1 MRKYN
6 KLLTALLFLALT
18 VPTYAQNVLDNL
30 KLAEKTDIYF
40 ESSRHAL
47 TPDATKQLEQIVA
60 KFKQKTGQKI
70 RITAHTD
77 AWGSQQDN
85 YILSDKRA
93 NAVKYFLLA
102 KGISPE
108 ALMASTFGKDQPLAT
123 NTTEDGR
130 KMNRRATVEVYE
142 LAPEGSV
149 KIVEK
154 IVEKPVIQIQ
164 TVEKIVEKPVI
175 VEKEVI
181 VEKPVVQIQTVE
193 KVIEKPVIVEKQ
205 VVVEKPAASASSFEK
220 MFTNNGGE
228 SSKRTTGE
236 VVKVAETSKIS
247 EVPKVNEAPKAAET
261 PRVEEAAK
269 PYLQGVIENSDTKTG
284 IPAMIF
290 VRHLDNKVDSFMTQ
304 NDGTYK
310 FLCAFDEIVTID
322 VFAKGYFY
330 NSQDVVIKPN
340 QAQRVALQ
348 PLQVGRV
355 ASITNLY
362 FVGNEAILLT
372 SSDVELAKILR
383 FMNLNKDISVEIAG
397 HVNAPGVDPRKLPKD
412 EFNISTKRALTI
424 RKFLIKNGFSEEKIS
439 SKGYGN
445 SQMKYPE
452 PTTER
457 QEELNRRVEI
467 KVLGIQ

>member
-6 KLLTALLFLALT
+6 KLLTVLLFLALT

-30 KLAEKTDIYF
+30 KLTEKTDIYF
-40 ESSRHAL
+40 EFSRHAL
-47 TPDATKQLEQIVA
+47 TGEATKQLEQMVA

-108 ALMASTFGKDQPLAT
+108 VLMASTFGKDKPLAT

-142 LAPEGSV
+142 LAPEGNV
-149 KIVEK
+149 RIVEK

-175 VEKEVI
+175 VEK
-181 VEKPVVQIQTVE
+181 K
-193 KVIEKPVIVEKQ
+193 
-205 VVVEKPAASASSFEK
+205 VVVEKPTTSASSFEK

-228 SSKRTTGE
+228 SSKRT
-236 VVKVAETSKIS
+236 AS
-247 EVPKVNEAPKAAET
+247 EVAKVVEAPKVNEAPKAAEA

-310 FLCAFDEIVTID
+310 FLCAFDEIVTMD

-330 NSQDVVIKPN
+330 SSQDVVIKPN
-340 QAQRVALQ
+340 QAQRVTLQ

-362 FVGNEAILLT
+362 FVGNEATLLT

-397 HVNAPGVDPRKLPKD
+397 HVNAPGVDPKKLPKD
-412 EFNISTKRALTI
+412 EFNISTKRAQTI

>member
-6 KLLTALLFLALT
+6 KLLTVLFFLALT

-40 ESSRHAL
+40 EFSRHAL
-47 TPDATKQLEQIVA
+47 TAEATKQLEQIVA
-60 KFKQKTGQKI
+60 KFKQKSGQKI

-108 ALMASTFGKDQPLAT
+108 TLMASTFGKDQPLAT

-142 LAPEGSV
+142 PAPEGSV

-175 VEKEVI
+175 VEKQVI

-193 KVIEKPVIVEKQ
+193 KIVERPVIVEKK
-205 VVVEKPAASASSFEK
+205 VVVETPAASSFEK

-228 SSKRTTGE
+228 SSKKT
-236 VVKVAETSKIS
+236 VVETPKEAPKVVETPKVAETL
-247 EVPKVNEAPKAAET
+247 KVAED
-261 PRVEEAAK
+261 AK

-284 IPAMIF
+284 IPAMVF

-330 NSQDVVIKPN
+330 SSQDVVIKPN
-340 QAQRVALQ
+340 QAQRVSLQ

-362 FVGNEAILLT
+362 FVGNEATLLT

-397 HVNAPGVDPRKLPKD
+397 HVNAPGVEPKKLPKD

-424 RKFLIKNGFSEEKIS
+424 RKFLTKNGFSEEKIS

>member
-6 KLLTALLFLALT
+6 KLLTVLFFLALT
-18 VPTYAQNVLDNL
+18 VPSFAQNVLDNL
-30 KLAEKTDIYF
+30 KLAEKIDIYF
-40 ESSRHAL
+40 EFSRHAL
-47 TPDATKQLEQIVA
+47 TPEATKQLEQIVA
-60 KFKQKTGQKI
+60 KFKQKSGQKI

-130 KMNRRATVEVYE
+130 KMNRRASVEIYE
-142 LAPEGSV
+142 PAPEGTV

-175 VEKEVI
+175 VEKQVI

-193 KVIEKPVIVEKQ
+193 KIVEKPVVVEKQ
-205 VVVEKPAASASSFEK
+205 VIVDRPAASSSSFEK
-220 MFTNNGGE
+220 MFTNNGE
-228 SSKRTTGE
+228 SSKRTVSETTK
-236 VVKVAETSKIS
+236 VVGTPKVAEAPKVAET
-247 EVPKVNEAPKAAET
+247 PKVAEAPKVAEET
-261 PRVEEAAK
+261 K
-269 PYLQGVIENSDTKTG
+269 PYLQGVIENGDTKTG

-290 VRHLDNKVDSFMTQ
+290 VRHLDNRVDSFMTA

-310 FLCAFDEIVTID
+310 FLCAFDEIVTMD

-330 NSQDVVIKPN
+330 NAQDVVIKPN
-340 QAQRVALQ
+340 QAQRVSLQ

-362 FVGNEAILLT
+362 FVGNEATLLT
-372 SSDVELAKILR
+372 SSDTELAKILR
-383 FMNLNKDISVEIAG
+383 FMNLNKDITIEIAG
-397 HVNAPGVDPRKLPKD
+397 HVNAPGVDPKKLPKD

-445 SQMKYPE
+445 AQMKYPE

>member
-6 KLLTALLFLALT
+6 KLLTVLLFLALT

-40 ESSRHAL
+40 EFSRHAL
-47 TPDATKQLEQIVA
+47 TAEATKQLEQIVA

-93 NAVKYFLLA
+93 NAVKYFLLG

-108 ALMASTFGKDQPLAT
+108 TLMASTFGKDQPLAT

-142 LAPEGSV
+142 PAPEGSV
-149 KIVEK
+149 KIVVK

-175 VEKEVI
+175 VEKQVI
-181 VEKPVVQIQTVE
+181 VEKPVIQIQTVE
-193 KVIEKPVIVEKQ
+193 KIVEKPVIVEKQ
-205 VVVEKPAASASSFEK
+205 VIVEKPASSTSSFEK

-228 SSKRTTGE
+228 SSKRAAPE
-236 VVKVAETSKIS
+236 AAKVVEA
-247 EVPKVNEAPKAAET
+247 PKVNEAPKAAEA
-261 PRVEEAAK
+261 PRVAEETK
-269 PYLQGVIENSDTKTG
+269 PYLQGVIENSDSKTG

-362 FVGNEAILLT
+362 FVGNEATLLT

-397 HVNAPGVDPRKLPKD
+397 HVNAPGVDPKKLPKD
-412 EFNISTKRALTI
+412 EFNISIKRAQTI

>member
-1 MRKYN
+1 MRKNN

-40 ESSRHAL
+40 EFSRHAL
-47 TPDATKQLEQIVA
+47 TAEATKQLEQIVA
-60 KFKQKTGQKI
+60 KFKQKSGQKI

-130 KMNRRATVEVYE
+130 KMNRRASVEVYE
-142 LAPEGSV
+142 PAPEGSV

-164 TVEKIVEKPVI
+164 TVEKIVEKQ
-175 VEKEVI
+175 VI

-193 KVIEKPVIVEKQ
+193 KIVEKPVVVEKQ
-205 VVVEKPAASASSFEK
+205 VVVEKPAPSASSFEK

-228 SSKRTTGE
+228 SSKRATPE
-236 VVKVAETSKIS
+236 AAKVVEA
-247 EVPKVNEAPKAAET
+247 PKVNEAPKAAEA
-261 PRVEEAAK
+261 PRVAEEAK

-284 IPAMIF
+284 VPAMIF

-310 FLCAFDEIVTID
+310 LLCAFDEIVTID

-340 QAQRVALQ
+340 QAQRVSLQ
-348 PLQVGRV
+348 PLEVGRV

-362 FVGNEAILLT
+362 FVGNEATLLT

-383 FMNLNKDISVEIAG
+383 FMNLNKDISIEIAG
-397 HVNAPGVDPRKLPKD
+397 HVNAPGVDPKKLPKD

-439 SKGYGN
+439 NKGYGN

>member
-6 KLLTALLFLALT
+6 KLLTVLLFLALT

-40 ESSRHAL
+40 EFSRHAL
-47 TPDATKQLEQIVA
+47 TGEATKQLEQMVA

-108 ALMASTFGKDQPLAT
+108 VLMASTFGKDKPLAT

-142 LAPEGSV
+142 LAPEGNV
-149 KIVEK
+149 RIVEK

-175 VEKEVI
+175 VEKKVI

-193 KVIEKPVIVEKQ
+193 KIVEKPVIVEKK
-205 VVVEKPAASASSFEK
+205 VVVEKPTTSASSFEK

-228 SSKRTTGE
+228 SSKRT
-236 VVKVAETSKIS
+236 AS
-247 EVPKVNEAPKAAET
+247 EVAKVVEAPKVNEAPKAAEA

-310 FLCAFDEIVTID
+310 FLCAFDEIVTMD

-330 NSQDVVIKPN
+330 SSQDVVIKPN
-340 QAQRVALQ
+340 QAQRVTLQ

-362 FVGNEAILLT
+362 FVGNEATLLT

-397 HVNAPGVDPRKLPKD
+397 HVNAPGVDPKKLPKD
-412 EFNISTKRALTI
+412 EFNISTKRAQTI

>member
-1 MRKYN
+1 M
-6 KLLTALLFLALT
+6 
-18 VPTYAQNVLDNL
+18 
-30 KLAEKTDIYF
+30 
-40 ESSRHAL
+40 
-47 TPDATKQLEQIVA
+47 
-60 KFKQKTGQKI
+60 
-70 RITAHTD
+70 
-77 AWGSQQDN
+77 
-85 YILSDKRA
+85 
-93 NAVKYFLLA
+93 
-102 KGISPE
+102 
-108 ALMASTFGKDQPLAT
+108 
-123 NTTEDGR
+123 
-130 KMNRRATVEVYE
+130 
-142 LAPEGSV
+142 
-149 KIVEK
+149 
-154 IVEKPVIQIQ
+154 
-164 TVEKIVEKPVI
+164 
-175 VEKEVI
+175 
-181 VEKPVVQIQTVE
+181 E
-193 KVIEKPVIVEKQ
+193 KVVEKPVIVEKQ
-205 VVVEKPAASASSFEK
+205 VIVEKPTPSTSSFEK

-228 SSKRTTGE
+228 SSKRT
-236 VVKVAETSKIS
+236 VVET
-247 EVPKVNEAPKAAET
+247 PKEAPKVVET
-261 PRVEEAAK
+261 PKITETPKVVETLKIVEDAK

-284 IPAMIF
+284 ILAMIF

-322 VFAKGYFY
+322 VFAKGFFY

-340 QAQRVALQ
+340 QAQRVSLQ

-362 FVGNEAILLT
+362 FVGNEATLLT

-397 HVNAPGVDPRKLPKD
+397 HVNAPGVDPKKLPKD